1 MESCEGMIII
11 WLSTV
16 VHIGRV
22 GFSKEMRA
30 MPINRVVQSFRSPCR
45 CMDSFSI
52 WSRKLISSMTKQF
65 RPATIFRIP
74 TCWTDQL
81 APISNLAP
89 SHARH
94 HDRPTRIRRSRL
106 SACRHGIH
114 SFPPAWLEPCPRRRR
129 KSRSPRQQYSHC
141 RATQGSQLLARP
153 PQRRSSRPYRRKEEL
168 VQEKILPRAAYEG
181 IRHELVAK

>member
-1 MESCEGMIII
+1 MI

-16 VHIGRV
+16 VRIGRV

-30 MPINRVVQSFRSPCR
+30 MPINRVVQSFRAPWR
-45 CMDSFSI
+45 CMYSFSI

-89 SHARH
+89 SHSRH
-94 HDRPTRIRRSRL
+94 HDRPTCTRRSRL
-106 SACRHGIH
+106 SACRHGIR
-114 SFPPAWLEPCPRRRR
+114 SFRPAWLGSCPRRRR
-129 KSRSPRQQYSHC
+129 KSRSPRHQYSHC
-141 RATQGSQLLARP
+141 RATQGSPRYWRGLHREDH
-153 PQRRSSRPYRRKEEL
+153 QRRPYQRKEEL
-168 VQEKILPRAAYEG
+168 VQEKILPRAAYER
-181 IRHELVAK
+181 IKYDLVAKQK